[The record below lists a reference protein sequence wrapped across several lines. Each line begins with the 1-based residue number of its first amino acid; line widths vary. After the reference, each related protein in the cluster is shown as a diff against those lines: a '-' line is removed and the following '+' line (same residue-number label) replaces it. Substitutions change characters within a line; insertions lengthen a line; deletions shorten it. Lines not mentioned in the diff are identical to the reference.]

1 MQGAPTVI
9 DYLNFLLGGELAARD
24 QYFIHARM
32 YEEWGYTRLYERIHH
47 EMQDETG
54 HASALIA
61 RILLLGGK
69 PKMQT
74 MQLSIGADVPAML
87 RCDLDVELR
96 VQAELKKGIALCEE
110 KQDFVSRNMLLIQ
123 LKDTEEDHAH
133 WLQKQLGLIA
143 SIGLPNY
150 LQSQARA

>member
-1 MQGAPTVI
+1 MQGDPAVI

-32 YEEWGYTRLYERIHH
+32 YEEWGYARLYERIHH
-47 EMQDETG
+47 EMQDETE

-69 PKMQT
+69 PHMQVAS
-74 MQLSIGADVPAML
+74 LSIGADVASML

-96 VQAELKKGIALCEE
+96 VQTELKKGIALCEAR
-110 KQDFVSRNMLLIQ
+110 QDFVSRNMLLAQ

-133 WLQKQLGLIA
+133 WLQKQLGLITQ
-143 SIGLPNY
+143 IGLGNY
-150 LQSQARA
+150 LQSQAQ